1 MWKFEHVLHL
11 LCLLLMWLHPTTIK
25 WKPRNMTWWCIC
37 EIMQG
42 ICFEKYVMN
51 MYGSWDIKNSS
62 YICFQVDLVLL
73 ENFQSMTLV
82 ILTTYAPHHSNKN
95 HIGKYI
101 KVIKCSF
108 DAKSKY
114 EHNGSLHVHWMLRLW
129 KFLLFMLI
137 LCSWSVIPL

>member
-1 MWKFEHVLHL
+1 
-11 LCLLLMWLHPTTIK
+11 
-25 WKPRNMTWWCIC
+25 
-37 EIMQG
+37 MQG

-95 HIGKYI
+95 HIGKI
-101 KVIKCSF
+101 LR
-108 DAKSKY
+108 
-114 EHNGSLHVHWMLRLW
+114 SLSVVLMQSPNMNIMVV
-129 KFLLFMLI
+129 FMFI
-137 LCSWSVIPL
+137 EC